1 MSTLPLAP
9 PGPVPRPAVAAG
21 PTGAGRAPAALAVA
35 LLALTLYAAFA
46 HGSVTLSTGARIQ
59 VVVATIVVLAG
70 VAGIW
75 YGSLRFAAPRLAFA
89 GVGLLT
95 AFAVWSGVTLAWS
108 VAPDQTWL
116 ELNRALLYVLVLCLA
131 IALGASDQRAPEWIA
146 TGFLAVALVV
156 TAYALGQ
163 KLVPGLHV
171 SGAFDLNQTGPL
183 PRLQEPFGYWN
194 ALALFVALGVPS
206 ALALTTDMARR
217 RRQRLFGLVALELML
232 LVVGFTYSRGAL
244 IALVGALAVV
254 VWMGGATLR
263 SLMWLAVACLG
274 VAAPLALGLA
284 NHTLTTAN
292 VSLGRRE
299 SAGAILAVVLFVA
312 VAASVAGARKLYDAE
327 ATAHVSPRR
336 ARGIARMLI
345 AIAGLVLVVGVLSLA
360 FSPRGLGG
368 SVSHAWHSF
377 TTTRATSVYQPD
389 RLLSVDSENR
399 WVWWKEAAGAF
410 SDRPFGGWGAGSFA
424 VVHLL
429 YRRDTLSVSQ
439 PHSVPLQF
447 LAETAVIGTVLALLG
462 FGLLLAAGVRAV
474 RRLPRGGERLVM
486 AGLLGGSSAYA
497 IHALYDWDWDIPGV
511 TIPALVM
518 LGVLVASRR
527 RHAGLYPGAVRMP
540 GMGAGPRALGLAL
553 LTLCMC
559 TLALSAALPS
569 IAASKAGD
577 AVVEAASSSSATVRQ
592 AQADAELASRLDPLS
607 DAGLLV
613 EATIAIRHHSLNQ
626 AREDLLE
633 AVKRVPTDGQAWHQL
648 AFVELSLGNGRD
660 SIRALRRVLA
670 LDPHSQSAP
679 SLANVIARGRVS
691 LQTPAQDSATAHPL
705 AP

>member
-9 PGPVPRPAVAAG
+9 SGPAPSRAVADRPAEAN
-21 PTGAGRAPAALAVA
+21 RAPVALAVA

-46 HGSVTLSTGARIQ
+46 HGSVSLSTGARIQ
-59 VVVATIVVLAG
+59 VVVATIAVLAG
-70 VAGIW
+70 VAVIW
-75 YGSLRFAAPRLAFA
+75 YGSLRFAAPRLAVA

-95 AFAVWSGVTLAWS
+95 AFAVWSGVTLVWS

-146 TGFLAVALVV
+146 KGFLAVALVV

-171 SGAFDLNQTGPL
+171 SGVFDLNQTGQL

-206 ALALTTDMARR
+206 ALALVTDTARR
-217 RRQRLFGLVALELML
+217 RRERLFGLVALELML
-232 LVVGFTYSRGAL
+232 LVIGFTYSRGAL

-254 VWMGGATLR
+254 IWMGGATLR
-263 SLMWLAVACLG
+263 SLMWLGVACIGL
-274 VAAPLALGLA
+274 AAPLALGLA
-284 NHTLTTAN
+284 DHTLTIAN
-292 VSLGRRE
+292 VALGRRE
-299 SAGAILAVVLFVA
+299 SAGAILALVLLA
-312 VAASVAGARKLYDAE
+312 SVAASVLGARKLYDAE
-327 ATAHVSPRR
+327 ATVHVSPHR
-336 ARGIARMLI
+336 AKAIARLLI
-345 AIAGLVLVVGVLSLA
+345 AMACLVLVIGVLALA
-360 FSPRGLGG
+360 FSPRGFGG
-368 SVSHAWHSF
+368 TISHAWHSF
-377 TTTRATSVYQPD
+377 TTTRATSVYRPD

-410 SDRPFGGWGAGSFA
+410 SDRPFGGWGAGSFP

-447 LAETAVIGTVLALLG
+447 LAETGVVGTVLALLG
-462 FGLLLAAGVRAV
+462 FGLLITAGVRAV
-474 RRLPRGGERLVM
+474 RRLPGGGERLVM
-486 AGLLGGSSAYA
+486 AGLLAGASAYA
-497 IHALYDWDWDIPGV
+497 IHSLYDWDWDIPGV

-527 RHAGLYPGAVRMP
+527 RRPDLYPGTVRMP
-540 GMGAGPRALGLAL
+540 GVGAGPRALGLAL

-559 TLALSAALPS
+559 TVALSAVLPS
-569 IAASKAGD
+569 IAASKAAD
-577 AVVEAASSSSATVRQ
+577 AVVEAASSSPATVQQ
-592 AQADAELASRLDPLS
+592 AQADAEFAGRLDPLS

-613 EATIAIRHHSLNQ
+613 QATIAVRHHALDQ

-648 AFVELSLGNGRD
+648 AFVELSLGNPRD
-660 SIRALRRVLA
+660 SIRALQRVLA
-670 LDPHSQSAP
+670 LDPHSQAAP
-679 SLANVIARGRVS
+679 GLASLIARSRSS
-691 LQTPAQDSATAHPL
+691 LQAPPQDSATAHPL
-705 AP
+705 TQ